1 MAYMVHDCMEYTER
15 AETTT
20 VSCGTSHVTIK
31 QRCKYST
38 LKKTIFK
45 TRFNCCCFV
54 GGGGGGRRRRRL
66 VVLIHLESHVSR
78 AP

>member
-1 MAYMVHDCMEYTER
+1 MVHGCTVYTER
-15 AETTT
+15 AEMGA

-45 TRFNCCCFV
+45 TRFNCCFVVV
-54 GGGGGGRRRRRL
+54 GGGGGRRRRL